1 MIESAIKIILA
12 SQSPRRQD
20 LLRKAGFDFEVHT
33 QNIEEVF
40 PDEMEPE
47 AVPLFLAQL
56 KAKSF
61 ENLADDEMLIT
72 ADTVVLLK
80 RKLIGKPKD
89 LQEAQTLLE
98 ELSGKMHEV
107 ITGIHLRYKGR
118 EHSFSE
124 VTRVYFRK
132 LSIEDIQYYLKTQA
146 PLDKAGA
153 YGIQDWIGLIGVE
166 KIEGCF
172 YNVMG
177 LPVSRLYQE
186 IQRLLNSF

>member
-20 LLRKAGFDFEVHT
+20 LLRKAGFDFEVYT

>member
-20 LLRKAGFDFEVHT
+20 LLRKVGFDFEVHT